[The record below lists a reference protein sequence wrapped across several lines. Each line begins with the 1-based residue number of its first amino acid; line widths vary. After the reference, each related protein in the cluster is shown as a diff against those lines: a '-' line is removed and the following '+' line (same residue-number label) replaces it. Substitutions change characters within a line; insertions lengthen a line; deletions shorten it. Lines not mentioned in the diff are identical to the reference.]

1 MQSLLDSAFIK
12 ELSALERRVN
22 IVARSGMAGER
33 MAFRRGSSAEFEQH
47 RPYVPGDDLRRI
59 DWLATARS
67 GSPVLKQFRSEEDP
81 IVRVLLDRS
90 LSLSIG
96 VPSKLWLAKRIAAAA
111 GYLGLKAGARV
122 QLLCAPG
129 DDGSSVQ
136 WFDPR
141 RGQHSL
147 HGYLRQLDGAEP
159 RGGTHLATWV
169 RDVVLAC
176 KRPGLLL
183 LISDF
188 FDPEPVLRELDLAR
202 GQGHEIALC
211 QVIAPEECD
220 PDFDGDVQLL
230 DAESGHRLELTLDQA
245 ALDSYVTALLD
256 LFERLRAW
264 SKQRGQG
271 YVRVTTSADL
281 VGAMKKLVF
290 REQD

>member
-1 MQSLLDSAFIK
+1 VF
-12 ELSALERRVN
+12 
-22 IVARSGMAGER
+22 
-33 MAFRRGSSAEFEQH
+33 
-47 RPYVPGDDLRRI
+47 
-59 DWLATARS
+59 
-67 GSPVLKQFRSEEDP
+67 KQFRSEEDP

-96 VPSKLWLAKRIAAAA
+96 SPSKLWLAKRIAAAT

-122 QLLCAPG
+122 QLLCAPNV
-129 DDGSSVQ
+129 DGGSLQ
-136 WFDPR
+136 WFDAR

-147 HGYLRQLDGAEP
+147 HGFLKQLDGTEP
-159 RGGTHLATWV
+159 LGETHLATWV

-176 KRPGLLL
+176 KRPGFL
-183 LISDF
+183 LIVSDF

-211 QVIAPEECD
+211 QVLAAEEYD

-230 DAESGHRLELTLDQA
+230 DTETGQRIELTLDQA
-245 ALDSYVTALLD
+245 ALDSYVKALLD

-271 YVRVTTSADL
+271 YARVSTDGDL
-281 VGAMKKLVF
+281 VGAMKRVVL